1 MFGIGGAEIA
11 VIAVVALLLFGPD
24 KIPQMLKTFKKA
36 VGFYAEARDQVQEV
50 VSTQIISPEELE
62 MLKDP
67 LGLGGKNPAQ
77 ALLTPERKSLYN
89 QTAPKAQPVS
99 PSLQVAQGAENSVQ
113 AVQQDTADVQVEAQ
127 QATVGQAA
135 AEQIAVEMPTVRE
148 VQADTQPA
156 TAAESIWASL
166 ESPAASEDKKDS

>member
-67 LGLGGKNPAQ
+67 LGLGGKNPAT

-99 PSLQVAQGAENSVQ
+99 PSLQAAENVVQ
-113 AVQQDTADVQVEAQ
+113 MVQETADI
-127 QATVGQAA
+127 QAE
-135 AEQIAVEMPTVRE
+135 AEQIAVELPTVRE
-148 VQADTQPA
+148 VPVDTQPA

-166 ESPAASEDKKDS
+166 ESSSTNQDKKDV